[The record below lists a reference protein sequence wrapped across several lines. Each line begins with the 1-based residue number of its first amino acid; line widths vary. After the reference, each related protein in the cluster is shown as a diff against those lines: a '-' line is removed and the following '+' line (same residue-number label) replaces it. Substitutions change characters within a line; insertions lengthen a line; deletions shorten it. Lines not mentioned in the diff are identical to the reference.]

1 MKAIKNINN
10 NVAICLDDDNRE
22 LIAIGKGI
30 GFQKVPHEV
39 ELSQID
45 QTYYNLDPHYAAML
59 SEWSPELIEVTREIV
74 RKAEGHLKT
83 QFNDTFW
90 FALCDHISFA
100 IENSK
105 KGLVLSNPL
114 SNEIQHLY
122 EKEVLLG
129 KWSVEL
135 VNKRLK
141 VNLPKTERYN
151 IALHFISHSVAVK
164 EAGERDPEERF
175 IEDITDIVESDMD
188 IIIDREDYE
197 YSRFVTHLKYLLKR
211 AKNLDESNSEN
222 AKMFDEVYE
231 EYPNLRSPIEKIK
244 QYILAELGIEPS
256 KEELLY
262 LMMHLNRLC
271 ANKGL

>member
-1 MKAIKNINN
+1 M
-10 NVAICLDDDNRE
+10 DDNGRE

-45 QTYYNLDPHYAAML
+45 QTYYNLDAHYTAL
-59 SEWSPELIEVTREIV
+59 LNEWSPEVIDVTMEIV
-74 RKAEGHLKT
+74 RKASGYLNT
-83 QFNDTFW
+83 QFNETFW

-100 IENSK
+100 VENSK

-122 EKEVLLG
+122 DREVTLG

-135 VNKRLK
+135 INKRLK
-141 VNLPKTERYN
+141 VQLPKAERYN

-175 IEDITDIVESDMD
+175 VEDVTDIIESDMD

-197 YSRFVTHLKYLLKR
+197 YSRFVTHLKYLLRR
-211 AKNLDESNSEN
+211 AKKMDQENSDN

-244 QYILAELGIEPS
+244 QYIFAELGVEPS

-271 ANKGL
+271 ADKG